1 MPIEYDIIE
10 DKKLVLVKGSGVIT
24 AIDVIEHLDRLVAD
38 NRYTSPMK
46 KLVDYR
52 LVEDIKITPEE
63 AKGIA
68 HKKQLLSR
76 TIFLGERCAFVS
88 PEDATYGTSRVHQAL
103 SESSSTNT
111 KVFRQIENA
120 VGWLDISLDMLT

>member
-10 DKKLVLVKGSGVIT
+10 DKKLALVKGSGVIT

-76 TIFLGERCAFVS
+76 TGGEMCFCITGGWNLWHFTSAS
-88 PEDATYGTSRVHQAL
+88 GT
-103 SESSSTNT
+103 
-111 KVFRQIENA
+111 
-120 VGWLDISLDMLT
+120 